1 MFMRA
6 VVSEE
11 ERLGLLVFDEPSAA
25 LDPTAEHGTSRSI
38 GIISLEIDDH
48 LTGNELD
55 LFTRIRKL
63 RGGKTAI
70 FSSHRFGELTKPA
83 DLILYVT
90 LA

>member
-6 VVSEE
+6 VVSGE
-11 ERLGLLVFDEPSAA
+11 ERSGLLVFDEPSAA

-38 GIISLEIDDH
+38 EVTSLRINDH
-48 LTGNELD
+48 LIGNRLY

-63 RGGKTAI
+63 REGKYVV

-90 LA
+90 LT

>member
-48 LTGNELD
+48 LTGNQLD
-55 LFTRIRKL
+55 LFTRIRTL
-63 RGGKTAI
+63 RGGKTVV